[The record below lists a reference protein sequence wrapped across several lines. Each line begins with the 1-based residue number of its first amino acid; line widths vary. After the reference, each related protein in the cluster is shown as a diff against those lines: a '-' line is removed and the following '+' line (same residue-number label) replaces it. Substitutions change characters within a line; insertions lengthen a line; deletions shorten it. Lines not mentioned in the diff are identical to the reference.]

1 MLSGAALCHLAA
13 AANGSQT
20 ILVLLNCVIITFLI
34 TPINLQCTDLTVH

>member
-20 ILVLLNCVIITFLI
+20 RLVFALCGFGDQI
-34 TPINLQCTDLTVH
+34 DLPNHPNQSAIY